1 MGVRTVM
8 MQRLAMFQI
17 YTGSLLRSGLHPTDL
32 DGSLLHQSK
41 QRILAAAADQ
51 RMRVLTY
58 GQLIDRNIHHEF
70 HDDGFHGA

>member
-1 MGVRTVM
+1 M

-17 YTGSLLRSGLHPTDL
+17 YTGSLLRIELHPTDL
-32 DGSLLHQSK
+32 DGYLLHQSK

-51 RMRVLTY
+51 RMRVLAY
-58 GQLIDRNIHHEF
+58 GQLIDRSIHHEF